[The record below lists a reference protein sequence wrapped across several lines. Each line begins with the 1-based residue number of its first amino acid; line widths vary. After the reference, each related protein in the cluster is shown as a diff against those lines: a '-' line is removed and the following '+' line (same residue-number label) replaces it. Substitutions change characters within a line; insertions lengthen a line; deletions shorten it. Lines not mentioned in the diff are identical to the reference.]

1 MGATAGGARGWL
13 AGEVRSKK
21 QGDKAA
27 EKEGQAEGASPMDG
41 PVGEGSGLVRERRG
55 KFSYRACGAEHP
67 ARRLPQVQLRRLPW
81 TCLRCRRY

>member
-27 EKEGQAEGASPMDG
+27 EKEGQAAGASAMDG
-41 PVGEGSGLVRERRG
+41 LVGEG
-55 KFSYRACGAEHP
+55 
-67 ARRLPQVQLRRLPW
+67 
-81 TCLRCRRY
+81 